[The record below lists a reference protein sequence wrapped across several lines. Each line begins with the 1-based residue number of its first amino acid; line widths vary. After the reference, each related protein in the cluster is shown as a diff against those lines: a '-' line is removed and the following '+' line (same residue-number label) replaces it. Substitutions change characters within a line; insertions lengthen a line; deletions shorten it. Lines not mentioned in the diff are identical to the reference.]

1 MTIKCPYCGAVYDI
15 EENECGCRVRCEV
28 CGKRFVI
35 GHAPHS
41 GKNLQPGPQKSNLPA
56 LTTDDDKEQKK
67 KSSWE
72 GVGVFIVAGV
82 MTCRVIFGCDGKK
95 HEKQDEVPS
104 QTNSEYASN
113 RQSRSA
119 EKRLGESSIPQ
130 KSLNAQRWQHDEKD
144 TDDIVTEA
152 DLIVQKRQREDAILA
167 EKVKVAEQKQRRQ
180 LEVLLAEMKRNGGDR
195 DAAMRVAASKVE
207 LSSEDMACLG
217 ESVRLLAKENN
228 DPSILRDFEASFEK
242 KTGLRLDVKTEE
254 EEEEEN
260 VLARALAYVEKRYQ
274 QSLRRYGLT
283 ETDLHEET
291 SGIPRN
297 VERQLF
303 EDRARIKAY
312 KRELLIQE

>member
-35 GHAPHS
+35 GHAPSS

-72 GVGVFIVAGV
+72 GVGVFIVACV
-82 MTCRVIFGCDGKK
+82 MVCRAIFGCDGKK
-95 HEKQDEVPS
+95 SEKHEDVPS
-104 QTNSEYASN
+104 QTSSEYDSD
-113 RQSRSA
+113 RWSRSA
-119 EKRLGESSIPQ
+119 DKKLGKTSIPQ

-167 EKVKVAEQKQRRQ
+167 EKVKVAKNKEKQY
-180 LEVLLAEMKRNGGDR
+180 LDVFLAELKRNGGDKQAAQR
-195 DAAMRVAASKVE
+195 VAESRVELDLTGTYDAAKLM
-207 LSSEDMACLG
+207 
-217 ESVRLLAKENN
+217 AKEKG
-228 DPSILRDFEASFEK
+228 DPSILRDLEAAFEK
-242 KTGLRLDVKTEE
+242 QTGLKIDLETEE
-254 EEEEEN
+254 DEEDEDI
-260 VLARALAYVEKRYQ
+260 LTRALAYVEKRYQ
-274 QSLRRYGLT
+274 QRLRRYGLT
-283 ETDLHEET
+283 EADLHAET

-297 VERQLF
+297 VVRQLF

-312 KRELLIQE
+312 KRELLIR